1 MCHNVKNKLHSHV
14 KSRGGANITGRAT
27 GASEEKKGQRSKVN
41 KKQKI
46 EQRRTN
52 NFY

>member
-14 KSRGGANITGRAT
+14 KSRGSANITGRVT
-27 GASEEKKGQRSKVN
+27 RASEEEKGQSSKVN
-41 KKQKI
+41 QKQNI

>member
-14 KSRGGANITGRAT
+14 KSRGSANIIGRVT
-27 GASEEKKGQRSKVN
+27 GASEEKKDQRSKVN
-41 KKQKI
+41 QKQNI